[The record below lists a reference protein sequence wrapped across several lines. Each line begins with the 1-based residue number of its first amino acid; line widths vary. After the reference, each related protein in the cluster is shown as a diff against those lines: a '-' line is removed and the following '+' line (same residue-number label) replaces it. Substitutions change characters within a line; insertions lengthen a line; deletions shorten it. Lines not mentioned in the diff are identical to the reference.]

1 MSTPAAILHS
11 TKEDHYQINTPLKLM
26 VFSLFFMFGSITSL
40 NDVLIPKLKELF
52 QLTYMES
59 MLVQSAFFF
68 AYFTASIPASRLIIR
83 FGYVKSAIAG
93 LLIMGIGCLAFIPA
107 THIGLFPAFLGAL
120 FLLAVG
126 VTVIQVVANPLI
138 TLLGSAR
145 SASIRLTLGHGFNSL
160 GTTIA
165 PWIGAIFIL
174 GAISGIDLS
183 TLHGAELA
191 AAMQKETAV
200 IGQAYTAIAVVIF
213 LFCAAMFRFKSFG
226 QHSAMLPKTNL
237 MNSLNLFSSTRFRL
251 GFISLFL
258 YVGAEVTIGS
268 ILVNYLTHGDV
279 MAITPEQAGKYI
291 AFYWG
296 GAMVGRFIG
305 SALMKII
312 SPAKILF
319 IFSAMV
325 ITLIAVSM
333 NSHGELAGFALLT
346 VGLFNSIMFPTI
358 FSLSCS
364 KLNSRSAEGS
374 GLLCCAIV
382 GGGFIPPIT
391 GLLADI
397 FTLKLSL
404 IIPAACYLLI
414 FLFGTYCAKQGD

>member
-11 TKEDHYQINTPLKLM
+11 PKEDHYQINTPLKLM

-83 FGYVKSAIAG
+83 FGYVKSAIVG
-93 LLIMGIGCLAFIPA
+93 LLIMAIGCLAFIPA
-107 THIGLFPAFLGAL
+107 TQVGLFSAFLGAL

-138 TLLGSAR
+138 TLLGPPS

-160 GTTIA
+160 GTTVA
-165 PWIGAIFIL
+165 PWVGAIFIL
-174 GAISGIDLS
+174 GAISSIDLS
-183 TLHGAELA
+183 TLQGAELT

-200 IGQAYTAIAVVIF
+200 ISQAYTAIAAVIV
-213 LFCAAMFRFKSFG
+213 LFCIAMFRFKSFG
-226 QHSAMLPKTNL
+226 QNSTLPPKTNL
-237 MNSLNLFSSTRFRL
+237 INSLNLFNSARFRL
-251 GFISLFL
+251 GFVSLFL
-258 YVGAEVTIGS
+258 YVGAEVTLGS

-296 GAMVGRFIG
+296 GAMAGRFIG
-305 SALMKII
+305 SALMRII
-312 SPAKILF
+312 SPAKILV
-319 IFSAMV
+319 IFATMV
-325 ITLIAVSM
+325 IVLISISM
-333 NSHGELAGFALLT
+333 STHGEMAGLSLLA

-358 FSLSCS
+358 FSLSCAQ
-364 KLNSRSAEGS
+364 LNSRSAEGS

-382 GGGFIPPIT
+382 GGGFIPPVT
-391 GLLADI
+391 GLLADMA
-397 FTLKLSL
+397 TLKLSL
-404 IIPAACYLLI
+404 IVPITCYLLI
-414 FLFGTYCAKQGD
+414 LLFGTYCAKQGD